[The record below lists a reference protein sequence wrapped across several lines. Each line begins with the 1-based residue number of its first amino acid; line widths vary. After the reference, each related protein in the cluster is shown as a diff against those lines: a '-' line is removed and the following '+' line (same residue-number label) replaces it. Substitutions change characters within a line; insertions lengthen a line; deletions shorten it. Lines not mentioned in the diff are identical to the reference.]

1 MIKSNKGSF
10 LRTCIE
16 LSIGV
21 KEEKIMGKKKF
32 LFVFVIC
39 VFILIFMLPFATVKY
54 EEWKKDHSGIPDLI
68 SSSSMNRDYSLTI
81 AANSSSVDDKEKFA
95 REIIRMCQENSF
107 RTVRFSTDLEG
118 YPSSLD
124 IDVYLMEKDIDS
136 EEPFFQIRFTPIEFD
151 KGYDIKNNA
160 DKYRLYIDGKEIS

>member
-1 MIKSNKGSF
+1 
-10 LRTCIE
+10 
-16 LSIGV
+16 
-21 KEEKIMGKKKF
+21 MGKKKF

-39 VFILIFMLPFATVKY
+39 IFILIFMLPFATVKY

-118 YPSSLD
+118 YPSSLN
-124 IDVYLMEKDIDS
+124 IDVYLREKDIDS
-136 EEPFFQIRFTPIEFD
+136 EEPFFKIRFTPVEFD

-160 DKYRLYIDGKEIS
+160 DKYKLYIDSKEIS